1 MTTVTEGAKDVYII
15 YAVNLNQT
23 SLTYISDSFFTFG
36 QKDWLC
42 VKCFQD
48 FGLDCHR
55 TPGLIE
61 QRTEADQAEAV
72 NRGDLQEKSF
82 CFVFR
87 ANQNI
92 L

>member
-48 FGLDCHR
+48 FGLDCNR
-55 TPGLIE
+55 TRGLIE
-61 QRTEADQAEAV
+61 QGAGA
-72 NRGDLQEKSF
+72 NRS
-82 CFVFR
+82 
-87 ANQNI
+87 
-92 L
+92 